1 MNLLEQTRFL
11 LRITRTHDIIRRYF
25 VVNGFDGA
33 LTMLGLIIGF
43 LVSGATGLSV
53 IINVCLGAAIALGVS
68 GVSSAYVSE
77 VVSSAYVSEVAER
90 KRALGKLEDAMIT
103 DLHDSAHGEA
113 ARGVP
118 LLIALVNGFAPLA
131 ISLLILIPLIAAN
144 AGLALPV
151 APLYAAVVIALLLI
165 FLLGVFLG
173 SIAGVSWLWS
183 GVQTLLVAILTAAL
197 IYLFAGH

>member
-1 MNLLEQTRFL
+1 
-11 LRITRTHDIIRRYF
+11 
-25 VVNGFDGA
+25 
-33 LTMLGLIIGF
+33 
-43 LVSGATGLSV
+43 
-53 IINVCLGAAIALGVS
+53 
-68 GVSSAYVSE
+68 
-77 VVSSAYVSEVAER
+77 
-90 KRALGKLEDAMIT
+90 MIT
-103 DLHDSAHGEA
+103 DLRDSAHGEA

-131 ISLLILIPLIAAN
+131 ISLLILTPLIAAN

-151 APLYAAVVIALLLI
+151 SPLYAAVVIALLLI

-173 SIAGVSWLWS
+173 SIAGVSWLRS